1 MNTQNNIHPNN
12 ILINFQSPNIYVS
25 PVTIH
30 HSKITHSITKKTA
43 TAVPSLNKLSH
54 SKISAS
60 FLGAQILL
68 NIDSTATG
76 SVAEI
81 KTQNSKQMING
92 ISKPISGNTKNNHPA
107 IIIAEISKPKIANA
121 VIDFQLF
128 IKCL

>member
-1 MNTQNNIHPNN
+1 MTP
-12 ILINFQSPNIYVS
+12 
-25 PVTIH
+25 
-30 HSKITHSITKKTA
+30 KITKNTA
-43 TAVPSLNKLSH
+43 TAVPSLNRLSH

-68 NIDSTATG
+68 NIDNTATG

-81 KTQNSKQMING
+81 KTQNSKQIING
-92 ISKPISGNTKNNHPA
+92 ISNPTSGNTKNSHPA
-107 IIIAEISKPKIANA
+107 IIIADISKPKIAKA